1 MFALKYWVQQSRRSA
16 FRLLLLALVLAIA
29 AISSVGVFSA
39 RLQAALQ
46 RDATHMLGG
55 DLVIESKT
63 DPARAPWY
71 SRLDDAGLEGLKV
84 AKSTVFPSVVVSSK
98 ADLLVSLKAVSN
110 EYPLSGE
117 LTIRSAQGEPQK
129 VRHGPPSG
137 EVWVD
142 EGVPGSLGIALGD
155 QIDLGKV
162 SFRVSRLI
170 LVEPDRGA
178 GFASFAPR
186 VMMNKSDLAATG
198 LLGLGS
204 RATWRVYLAGEP
216 AAIQAFKGQIEP
228 LLTASDH
235 LETVDGGR
243 PEISGTLS
251 RANDFLSMAALIGAL
266 VACVG
271 ISLVAHQFGS
281 EQAREMA
288 VLKSLGYT
296 PARLLRLNLTGLLL
310 LTAVAGVLG
319 VSLGWVAHWV
329 LLQLLE
335 SLVGTSLPMA
345 GLSYLPFGVVLAGVL
360 LLGFAA
366 VPVAYALRSP
376 TVAVLRQQQTGSVW
390 VRAAYTVILGVS
402 AAAAVC
408 ALVVD
413 NLKLAMLLLL
423 AFVATC
429 AVFGLAFYTLI
440 RFLKTW
446 AVRQLS
452 SGTSG
457 HIQVLRSMS
466 RRMRLLV
473 VQGVS
478 LALGLSALLIL
489 AVVQGDLIA
498 RWQAVIPPDAPNRF
512 AFNIQPDQAVS
523 FQKRLEN
530 ELHSQVQMYPM
541 VRGRLVQINNKVIQ
555 ADTFSDARA
564 QAMVDREF
572 NLSYQDSL
580 PPKNKII
587 AGRWF
592 GSNPTGPEVSIE
604 KSVAERLNLHLGDE
618 LTFEVA
624 GVPVK
629 AKVSNIRSLRWDSM
643 EVNFYVIF
651 PSAALKD
658 FPQTWITAFYGDQTQ
673 ADSITRRLV
682 SAFPNVTIINTAL
695 IINQIQNIL
704 AQVSRAVQFVF
715 LFTVAA
721 GGLVVAAC
729 ILSGARSRMREAA
742 IYRALGAS
750 TRQLQRAAWLELLI
764 LGAVAGFV
772 AAIAAEFT
780 GWAVARFVFEFDYS
794 GSWHVLLMG
803 TVAGVIVSLLFGG
816 WSVRKVCQAPVM
828 ATLREVGN

>member
-1 MFALKYWVQQSRRSA
+1 MHALKYWVQQSRRPA

-55 DLVIESKT
+55 DLVIESKV
-63 DPARAPWY
+63 DPARLAWF
-71 SRLDDAGLEGLKV
+71 SSLGQAALQGLRTAQSV
-84 AKSTVFPSVVVSSK
+84 VFPSVVVSRK

-110 EYPLSGE
+110 EYPLSGQ
-117 LTIRSAQGEPQK
+117 LTIRSAQGEAEK
-129 VRHGPPSG
+129 VSHGPPSG

-142 EGVPGSLGIALGD
+142 EGVPGSLGIQIGD
-155 QIDLGKV
+155 QIKLGEV

-198 LLGLGS
+198 LLGPGS
-204 RATWRVYLAGEP
+204 RATWRVYLAGP
-216 AAIQAFKGQIEP
+216 SKAVQAYQQLIEP
-228 LLTASDH
+228 KLTASDH
-235 LETVDGGR
+235 LETVEGGR
-243 PEISGTLS
+243 PEISGTLN

-271 ISLVAHQFGS
+271 MSLVAHQFGR

-288 VLKSLGYT
+288 ILKSLGYT
-296 PARLLRLNLTGLLL
+296 PRHLLKLNLTGLML
-310 LTAVAGVLG
+310 LTVLAGALGVL
-319 VSLGWVAHWV
+319 LGWAAHWV
-329 LLQLLE
+329 LLQLLQ
-335 SLVGTSLPMA
+335 SLVGATLPMA

-366 VPVAYALRSP
+366 APVAYALRAP
-376 TVAVLRQQQTGSVW
+376 TVAVLRQQATGSKW
-390 VRAAYTVILGVS
+390 VRGLYTVVMGVA
-402 AAAAVC
+402 AAAAVS
-408 ALVVD
+408 ALVVS
-413 NLKLAMLLLL
+413 NVKLAMLLLA
-423 AFVATC
+423 AFVTTC
-429 AVFGLAFYTLI
+429 GVFAAVFYGLI
-440 RFLKTW
+440 RWMRAWSARK
-446 AVRQLS
+446 R
-452 SGTSG
+452 SGG
-457 HIQVLRSMS
+457 GQIEVLQSMS
-466 RRMRLLV
+466 RRMPLLV

-489 AVVQGDLIA
+489 AVVQGDLIS

-512 AFNIQPDQAVS
+512 AFNIQPDQAKD
-523 FQKRLEN
+523 FQKQLQT
-530 ELHSQVQMYPM
+530 ELHGQVRMYPM
-541 VRGRLVQINNKVIQ
+541 VRGRLIQINKQLIK
-555 ADTFSDARA
+555 ADSFSDARA

-572 NLSYQDSL
+572 NLSYQDTL
-580 PPKNKII
+580 PPKNKVI
-587 AGRWF
+587 AGQWF
-592 GSNPTGPEVSIE
+592 DQNPSEPEVSIE
-604 KSVAERLNLHLGDE
+604 QSVAKRLNLKLGDE

-651 PSAALKD
+651 PSAVLKD
-658 FPQTWITAFYGDQTQ
+658 FPQTWITAFYSGQAQ
-673 ADSITRRLV
+673 ADQLTRKLV
-682 SAFPNVTIINTAL
+682 GAFPNVTIINTAL

-729 ILSGARSRMREAA
+729 ILSGARSRTREAA
-742 IYRALGAS
+742 IYRAMGAS
-750 TRQLQRAAWLELLI
+750 TAQLQRAALFELVL

-772 AAIAAEFT
+772 AALAAEVT
-780 GWAVARFVFEFDYS
+780 GWAVARFVFEFDYNGS
-794 GSWHVLLMG
+794 GLVLLIG
-803 TVAGVIVSLLFGG
+803 TLVGVVASLVFGG

>member
-1 MFALKYWVQQSRRSA
+1 M
-16 FRLLLLALVLAIA
+16 LLALVLAIA

-71 SRLDDAGLEGLKV
+71 NRLDEAGLEGLKV
-84 AKSTVFPSVVVSSK
+84 AKSAVFPSVVVSPK

-186 VMMNKSDLAATG
+186 VMMNKSDLEATG

-204 RATWRVYLAGEP
+204 RATWRVYLAGTP
-216 AAIQAFKGQIEP
+216 AAINAFRSQIEP
-228 LLTASDH
+228 MLTASDQ
-235 LETVDGGR
+235 LESVDGGR
-243 PEISGTLS
+243 PEISGTLR

-296 PARLLRLNLTGLLL
+296 PTRLLRLNLTGLLL
-310 LTAVAGVLG
+310 LTAVAGLLG
-319 VSLGWVAHWV
+319 VSLGWAAHWV

-335 SLVGTSLPMA
+335 SLVGKSLPMA

-390 VRAAYTVILGVS
+390 VRALYTVILGVS

-429 AVFGLAFYTLI
+429 AVFGLAFYALI
-440 RFLKTW
+440 RFLKTG
-446 AVRQLS
+446 AIRQLA
-452 SGTSG
+452 SGGG

-512 AFNIQPDQAVS
+512 AFNIQPDQAME

-555 ADTFSDARA
+555 ADTFGDARA

-572 NLSYQDSL
+572 NLSYQDTL

-658 FPQTWITAFYGDQTQ
+658 FPQTWITAFYGDQAQ

-695 IINQIQNIL
+695 IIDQIQNIL

-750 TRQLQRAAWLELLI
+750 TQQLQRAAWLELLI
-764 LGAVAGFV
+764 LGAVAGVV
-772 AAIAAEFT
+772 AAIAAMFT

-794 GSWHVLLMG
+794 GSWYVLLMG
-803 TVAGVIVSLLFGG
+803 TAAGVIVSLLFGG

-828 ATLREVGN
+828 ATLREVSN